1 MLYNYGYTVSN
12 VWRNLL
18 SPKIH
23 TCGMEQIDID
33 KRSRI
38 FELVSDYVKSK
49 PAEDFV
55 LGKTWIRYAG
65 RVFDTEEYLSLV
77 DAVLDGW
84 ITAGRY
90 SEEFEYQFS
99 KYLGVG
105 SSLIV
110 NSGSSAN
117 LVALSSLTSQ
127 SLGNDR
133 LKPDDEV
140 ITVAAGFP
148 TTVNPI
154 VQNGAVPVFVD
165 VEEDTYNI
173 KVDEV
178 EDAITD
184 RTKAI
189 MVAHTLGNPFDI
201 NRILKISKN
210 QGLFLIEDNCDALG
224 SRYGGKMTGT
234 FGHFST
240 SSFYPAH
247 HITMGEGGS
256 VNTSDPLLERIARS
270 FRDWGRDCYCETG
283 ASDSCGMRFT
293 QKFGEL
299 PLGYDHKYVYSHIGY
314 NLKATDL
321 QAAIGVA
328 QLKKVDKFIEK
339 RKENFRYLYERLKPY
354 ENYFVLPKALPEAE
368 PSWFAFPLSVREKSG
383 FTRKE
388 IVDYLERKKIM
399 TRTLFA
405 GNLVKN
411 PAYLEVKKK
420 IASNLEVTNR
430 VMNNA
435 FFIGIYPG
443 ITDEMLEYVG
453 DVFDEIMGEHR

>member
-1 MLYNYGYTVSN
+1 
-12 VWRNLL
+12 
-18 SPKIH
+18 
-23 TCGMEQIDID
+23 MEPGDLV
-33 KRSRI
+33 KRSKI
-38 FELVSDYVKSK
+38 FELVSDYVQSK
-49 PAEDFV
+49 PSEIFV
-55 LGKTWIRYAG
+55 PGKTWIRYAG
-65 RVFDTEEYLSLV
+65 RVFDEEEYLSLI
-77 DAVLDGW
+77 DAALDGW

-117 LVALSSLTSQ
+117 LIALSSLTSP
-127 SLGNDR
+127 SLGNAR
-133 LKPDDEV
+133 LKPEDEV

-165 VEEDTYNI
+165 VEDDTYNVN
-173 KVDEV
+173 VDEV
-178 EDAITD
+178 EDAVTD

-189 MVAHTLGNPFDI
+189 MIAHTLGNPFDI

-210 QGLFLIEDNCDALG
+210 HGLFLIEDNCDALG
-224 SRYGGKMTGT
+224 SRYGGRMTGT

-247 HITMGEGGS
+247 HITMGEGGA
-256 VNTSDPLLERIARS
+256 VNTSDPLLEKIARS

-293 QKFGEL
+293 QRFGEL

-321 QAAIGVA
+321 QAAIGVS
-328 QLKKVDKFIEK
+328 QLKKVDKFIGK

-354 ENYFVLPKALPEAE
+354 EDYFVLPKALPEAD

-383 FTRKE
+383 LTRKQ

-405 GNLVKN
+405 GNLVKH
-411 PAYLEVKKK
+411 PAYLDVRKR

-435 FFIGIYPG
+435 FFIGVYPG
-443 ITDEMLEYVG
+443 ITAEMLEYVG
-453 DVFDEIMGEHR
+453 DVFDEIMVENK